1 MMGMNKNITVEKR
14 NEGVIF
20 FQNRVLELLAKE
32 HSLNEVLDYL
42 ISGIEKQTKSAM
54 GSILLLDET
63 GKKLFHGASPHLPK
77 PFTEAIDG
85 VPVGPNIG
93 SCGTAAYR
101 KETVIV
107 EDIANDPLWA
117 RGKGLALRHGLQA
130 CWSSPIFSKN
140 NQVLGTFA
148 LYYNTPQ
155 KPSGFEL
162 GLIRSS
168 ANIAGIAIEN
178 KRNEKKIRDRTQELE
193 NKNQA
198 LQEILSQIEIEKK
211 EIRDAITVNSEK
223 LLLPLIKKL
232 RNKSKDTK
240 TFDLLESNIRE
251 LTSEFGGK
259 ISSKLL
265 KLSPKELELCNLIKN
280 GFESKEIA
288 TLHGI
293 SKKTVDTHR
302 RNIRHK
308 LGIANSETNLTV
320 YLNSI

>member
-1 MMGMNKNITVEKR
+1 MNRNNTEEKR
-14 NEGVIF
+14 NEGLIS
-20 FQNRVLELLAKE
+20 FQNKVLELLAKE
-32 HSLNEVLDYL
+32 HSLIEILDYL
-42 ISGIEKQTKSAM
+42 ICGIEKQTENSK

-63 GKKLFHGASPHLPK
+63 GEKLFHGASPHMPK
-77 PFTEAIDG
+77 PFIEAIDG
-85 VPVGPNIG
+85 VPIGPSMG
-93 SCGTAAYR
+93 SCGTAAYL

-107 EDIANDPLWA
+107 EAIASDPLWS
-117 RGKGLALRHGLQA
+117 RGKGLALSHGLQA

-148 LYYNTPQ
+148 LYYNKPQ
-155 KPSGFEL
+155 KPSDFEL
-162 GLIRSS
+162 SLIRSS
-168 ANIAGIAIEN
+168 AHIAGIAIEN
-178 KRNEKKIRDRTQELE
+178 KRNEKKIKDRTQELE
-193 NKNQA
+193 RKNQA

-223 LLLPLIKKL
+223 LLFPLIKKL
-232 RNKSKDTK
+232 RNKNKDTK
-240 TFDLLESNIRE
+240 IFDLLENNIRE

-259 ISSKLL
+259 ISNKLF

-288 TLHGI
+288 SLHRI
-293 SKKTVDTHR
+293 SNKTVETHR

-308 LGIANSETNLTV
+308 LGIANSEINLTS